1 MFLFFLKLL
10 AKLPLRWLHGVGRCL
25 GVLVYLFPGRYR
37 TRIQKNSAQ
46 AGYGSARFARRAAA
60 ETGAMILETPK
71 VWLEPTSC
79 LAKCSSQDEAI
90 VQTALAEQRGILYL
104 TPHLGCFEIT
114 ARALIKHGP
123 ITVMYRPPRQ
133 AFIEPA
139 MQISRNME
147 GLNAVPASVRGIRE
161 FLRALKRGEA
171 VGMLP
176 DQVPSTGDGLWVP
189 FFGKAAYT
197 MTLAAKLALQ
207 ANVPVVLTAGERL
220 PKGKGW
226 RIHYLRLNIDTQPNS
241 KPSIEDMVYAIN
253 AAMEQLIRRFPEQY
267 LWSYNRY
274 KIPPEAPAIPAVL
287 LKGEEQQ

>member
-10 AKLPLRWLHGVGRCL
+10 AKLPLRWLHGAGRCL
-25 GVLVYLFPGRYR
+25 GIVVYLFPGRYR

-46 AGYGSARFARRAAA
+46 AGYSGAHFARRAAA

-71 VWLEPTSC
+71 VWLEPEVC
-79 LAKCSSQDEAI
+79 LAQCSSQDEAV
-90 VQTALAEQRGILYL
+90 VQAALAEQRGILYL

-139 MQISRNME
+139 MQVSRNME

-176 DQVPSTGDGLWVP
+176 DQVPSTGDGLWAP

-226 RIHYLRLNIDTQPNS
+226 RIHYLRLDLGTNTE
-241 KPSIEDMVYAIN
+241 PSIEDMVYAIN
-253 AAMEQLIRRFPEQY
+253 AAMETLIRRFPEQY

-274 KIPPEAPAIPAVL
+274 KIPPEAPAIPAALV
-287 LKGEEQQ
+287 KD